1 MVNCFPKISALWKAL
16 LREFSHSPRW
26 YADSPDE
33 FERLFR
39 WSQDP
44 WNFEVSSYER
54 GRLHSLLDVARQYP
68 HASILEVGCAE
79 GVFTS
84 ELSAIAKQVVAI
96 DVSPT
101 ALARAKQ
108 RCKDVTFVQ
117 SSLQDFRWDSRFDLV
132 VCAETLYYVKDVA
145 QAIQQLSNLGRYCLV
160 SYISREIKNLD
171 SYFLNMP
178 LLKFERFQHSY
189 WIVKRSARIVVW
201 ENATPQETPR
211 GGMPLEVMTAAS
223 PPPPIG

>member
-1 MVNCFPKISALWKAL
+1 MLSYFLKISSLWKAI
-16 LREFSHSPRW
+16 LRELFHRPRW
-26 YADSPDE
+26 YADTPDE

-44 WNFEVSSYER
+44 WNFEASSYER
-54 GRLHSLLDVARQYP
+54 RRFQGLLEIVKQYP
-68 HASILEVGCAE
+68 HDTILEVGCAE

-84 ELSAIAKQVVAI
+84 ELSKIAKRVVAI

-117 SSLQDFRWDSRFDLV
+117 SSLQDFQWDSRFDLV

-145 QAIQQLSNLGRYCLV
+145 EAIQQLSNLGSYCLV
-160 SYISREIKNLD
+160 SYIDREIKNLD
-171 SYFLNMP
+171 SYFLQMP
-178 LLKFERFQHSY
+178 LLRFERFQHSY
-189 WIVKRSARIVVW
+189 WIWKRSARIIVW
-201 ENATPQETPR
+201 EAKEYLREQD
-211 GGMPLEVMTAAS
+211 
-223 PPPPIG
+223 

>member
-1 MVNCFPKISALWKAL
+1 MLGYFLKISLLWKAI
-16 LREFSHSPRW
+16 LRELFHRPHW
-26 YADSPDE
+26 YAGTPDE

-44 WNFEVSSYER
+44 WNFEGSSYER
-54 GRLHSLLDVARQYP
+54 SRLQGLLEIVKQYP
-68 HASILEVGCAE
+68 HDTILEVGCAE

-84 ELSAIAKQVVAI
+84 KLSKIAKRVVAI

-117 SSLQDFRWDSRFDLV
+117 SSLQDFHWDSRFDLV

-145 QAIQQLSNLGRYCLV
+145 QAIQQLSNLGNYCLV
-160 SYISREIKNLD
+160 SYIAREMKNLD
-171 SYFLNMP
+171 SYFLQMP
-178 LLKFERFQHSY
+178 LLRFERFQHSY
-189 WIVKRSARIVVW
+189 FWKRSARIIVW
-201 ENATPQETPR
+201 EN
-211 GGMPLEVMTAAS
+211 
-223 PPPPIG
+223 